1 MFSHPVYLFL
11 RKFSLQDSRGG
22 SIRRYDRQQNII
34 CGECRKSEVMLR
46 VLAFY
51 QGNFQEA
58 IL

>member
-1 MFSHPVYLFL
+1 AEKATDQTLI
-11 RKFSLQDSRGG
+11 RKLPDGE
-22 SIRRYDRQQNII
+22 IRRYDRQQNII

-58 IL
+58 VL